1 VPEGHQDPG
10 DALAETEADLHRLVQ
25 RLRGLSPGAWRSRR
39 TAVENLLAGLEK
51 IAAELEGRRSRQ
63 VPALPDYARPDAVA
77 VVGGDVIRELDQF
90 RGAPSLSEV
99 GGLIRCALDA
109 TR

>member
-51 IAAELEGRRSRQ
+51 IAAELEGRPPRP
-63 VPALPDYARPDAVA
+63 VPEVQDYARGDAVA
-77 VVGGDVIRELDQF
+77 VVGGEAVAAAREMGDGANVSTLSAKIQRALDQT
-90 RGAPSLSEV
+90 L
-99 GGLIRCALDA
+99 
-109 TR
+109 